1 MSKSVTISK
10 LTPEQEAQIPVFVD
24 KWIKKAS
31 EKMDRDKAI
40 QAVKENYTLMGQEK
54 PIVIFGRSPFETTIL
69 CSKFLRFL
77 KNKPENLFSQLGS
90 QLCSQLGSQLC
101 RQLHSQLGSQ
111 LHSQLGRQLC
121 RQLHSQLGR
130 QLHSQL
136 GRQLHSQLGSSWLLN
151 NYWMSWAGFYDFAN
165 FIGVNFDDKIY
176 NLFLS
181 FVSEVIFI
189 IPYKGIAFVS
199 EKPSVI
205 HWSDDL
211 LHNDAGA
218 AVRYEDGYSLYSFNG
233 VGVTEKIIMTP
244 EKITV
249 EEIEAEKN
257 LEVQRIMIERFGVDK
272 YLIETGAELIDSD
285 MRGIEGG
292 GARCLVQD
300 KKNNKWLIATDG
312 STERVYHMLVAEN
325 VKTCREAHESLS
337 GFSETLIKMEG

>member
-1 MSKSVTISK
+1 MSKNSIISK
-10 LTPEQEAQIPVFVD
+10 ITPEQKAQIPVFVD

-40 QAVKENYTLMGQEK
+40 QAVKETYTLMGEET
-54 PIVIFGRSPFETTIL
+54 PIVIFGRSPFEAAIM
-69 CSKFLRFL
+69 CSIFLDSF
-77 KNKPENLFSQLGS
+77 KKTNPEKLSKQLSSQLDSQLFSKLGS
-90 QLCSQLGSQLC
+90 QLDSQLYRQLYSQLY
-101 RQLHSQLGSQ
+101 RQLYRQLDSQLDNQLSRKIGSN
-111 LHSQLGRQLC
+111 
-121 RQLHSQLGR
+121 
-130 QLHSQL
+130 
-136 GRQLHSQLGSSWLLN
+136 SWLLTT
-151 NYWMSWAGFYDFAN
+151 YWLAWAGWYDYAK
-165 FIGVNFDDKIY
+165 FIGVTFDDKIY

-181 FVSEVIFI
+181 FVSEVSFI
-189 IPYKGIAFVS
+189 IPYKGIAFIS
-199 EKPSVI
+199 EKPSEL
-205 HWSDDL
+205 HWSDDDR

-233 VGVTEKIIMTP
+233 VSVTEKIIMSP

-249 EEIEAEKN
+249 EEIETEEN

-272 YLIETGAELIDSD
+272 YLIETGAKLIDSD

-312 STERVYHMLVAEN
+312 STERVYHMLVDQN
-325 VKTCREAHESLS
+325 VKTCRQAHESLS